1 MNATRQALIDS
12 MKELLWLRGY
22 DATSPNQVLDHCGAG
37 KGSFYHHFKGKK
49 ALAIEALN
57 SQVDNLIDDFDL
69 IFGTDQPWLNKFQ
82 QYLLQPRTGIKG
94 CPVGRIVSDPSM
106 VDKELRAP
114 IERYFKHLLM
124 HMSMTLNQAQQE
136 GLLDDS
142 TSPVMLAETV
152 VSAVQ
157 GGFIISRALH
167 DDHPVNSACLGVFNL
182 LKGLSRQTEPM
193 AVAVAG

>member
-49 ALAIEALN
+49 ALAIEAMN
-57 SQVDNLIDDFDL
+57 ARVDELIADFDL
-69 IFGTDQPWLNKFQ
+69 IFGSDLPWLNKFQ

-94 CPVGRIVSDPSM
+94 CPMGRLVSDPSIS
-106 VDKELRAP
+106 DNELRTP
-114 IERYFKHLLM
+114 IDRYFKHLLM
-124 HMSMTLNQAQQE
+124 HMSMTLSQAQQAE
-136 GLLDDS
+136 QLDEN
-142 TSPVMLAETV
+142 TSPVILAETV
-152 VSAVQ
+152 VSAIQ

-167 DDHPVNSACLGVFNL
+167 DDQSVNSACLGVFSL
-182 LKGLSRQTEPM
+182 LKGLARQAEPM
-193 AVAVAG
+193 AVAG